1 MRTKMFALAVV
12 GLLATGSMVACTSD
26 GSSGNTSSS
35 GGNKG
40 GGGSGKIGVILPD
53 TTSSQR
59 WATDDAKFLK
69 QSFDA
74 AGIPVDIQN
83 AQGDKTQF
91 QTIADGMIASGVKV
105 LITANLDSGTGKA
118 VLDKARANGIATID
132 YDRMTLNG
140 GANYY
145 VSFDNVEVGR
155 LQGEGLEQC
164 LTDMNIQLPLV
175 ADLNGSPTDNNASLF
190 KKGYES
196 VLQPKYDSAAYKK
209 GPDQDV
215 PDWSNTEAGVIF
227 EQMMTQTSNKING
240 VLAANDGL
248 ANAAIAILKKNRMN
262 GTVPVTGQD
271 ATVQG
276 LQNILAGDQCM
287 TVYKPIEN
295 EAKAAA
301 ELAIKLFKGQKTDGL
316 ELTKVKDP
324 ESGAYIPARLLT
336 PKVITKTNV
345 NEVIEDKF
353 VTRKSVC
360 SGDYAKYCVD
370 AGI

>member
-1 MRTKMFALAVV
+1 MFALAVV

-26 GSSGNTSSS
+26 GSSGNSSSS
-35 GGNKG
+35 GGSKG
-40 GGGSGKIGVILPD
+40 GNGTGKIGVILPD
-53 TTSSQR
+53 TASSQR
-59 WATDDAKFLK
+59 WVTDDARFLK

-118 VLDKARANGIATID
+118 VLDKAKANGIATID

-145 VSFDNVEVGR
+145 VSFDNVEVGK
-155 LQGEGLEQC
+155 LQGQGLEEC
-164 LTDMNIQLPLV
+164 LTQMKITLPLV
-175 ADLNGSPTDNNASLF
+175 ADLNGSPTDNNATLF

-227 EQMMTQTSNKING
+227 EQMMTQTGNRINA

-248 ANAAIAILKKNRMN
+248 ANAAIAILKKNKLN
-262 GTVPVTGQD
+262 GRVPVTGQD

-276 LQNILAGDQCM
+276 LQNILVGDQCM
-287 TVYKPIEN
+287 TVYKSIRA
-295 EAKAAA
+295 EAQAAA
-301 ELAIKLFKGQKTDGL
+301 DLAIKIYKGQKGDAGDR
-316 ELTKVKDP
+316 VKDP
-324 ESGAYIPARLLT
+324 ESGAYIPSVLLK
-336 PKVITKTNV
+336 PEKITKANV
-345 NEVIEDKF
+345 DRVIRDGF
-353 VTRKSVC
+353 VTRKAIC
-360 SGDYAKYCVD
+360 SGQYETYC
-370 AGI
+370 AQNGI

>member
-1 MRTKMFALAVV
+1 MNARLP
-12 GLLATGSMVACTSD
+12 
-26 GSSGNTSSS
+26 
-35 GGNKG
+35 
-40 GGGSGKIGVILPD
+40 VI
-53 TTSSQR
+53 
-59 WATDDAKFLK
+59 
-69 QSFDA
+69 
-74 AGIPVDIQN
+74 
-83 AQGDKTQF
+83 
-91 QTIADGMIASGVKV
+91 
-105 LITANLDSGTGKA
+105 
-118 VLDKARANGIATID
+118 
-132 YDRMTLNG
+132 
-140 GANYY
+140 
-145 VSFDNVEVGR
+145 
-155 LQGEGLEQC
+155 
-164 LTDMNIQLPLV
+164 
-175 ADLNGSPTDNNASLF
+175 ADLNGSPTDNNATQF
-190 KKGYES
+190 KEGYES
-196 VLQPKYDSAAYKK
+196 VLQPMYDNASYLK
-209 GPDQDV
+209 GPDQSVD
-215 PDWSNTEAGVIF
+215 DWSSAEAGVIF
-227 EQMMTQTSNKING
+227 EQMMTQTGNKING